1 MMETRSFA
9 PHLPC
14 PNRPL
19 TTGSWRTF
27 RPIINQEKCNMC
39 LLCWIFCPDGAMK
52 RDAEVLGVD
61 LDFCKGCGICAREC
75 NRDAISMVEEG

>member
-1 MMETRSFA
+1 MTEIRSFA

-27 RPIINQEKCNMC
+27 RPIIDQEKCNMC

-52 RDAEVLGVD
+52 QGAEVLEVD
-61 LDFCKGCGICAREC
+61 LDFCKGCGICAQEC
-75 NRDAISMVEEG
+75 HRDAISMVEEG